1 MSAFGSRYEARASR
15 GAGGKLKTVRLDDL
29 SPEMREEFDALT
41 PDQRAWL
48 IQDELLWQRAHAIA
62 ARATVDVSGV
72 YHVLRNLQK
81 SPSERLRAGLHHG
94 RYFRADRP

>member
-1 MSAFGSRYEARASR
+1 MN
-15 GAGGKLKTVRLDDL
+15 LDDL
-29 SPEMREEFDALT
+29 SPEMRAEFDAL
-41 PDQRAWL
+41 PREHREWL

-62 ARATVDVSGV
+62 GRASVDVSGV

-94 RYFRADRP
+94 RYFRADRR